1 MKWRLINLNVAGWM
15 GGSEGGKGG
24 GVGGDVHF
32 LAAVRGLLLYFPL
45 LNIYNFHFNC
55 PPPSPFLPLP
65 PSLPPLSPASLL
77 THELIK

>member
-55 PPPSPFLPLP
+55 PPFPLPPP
-65 PSLPPLSPASLL
+65 PSLPSPLKPRLFVNPRVN
-77 THELIK
+77 